1 MKALKK
7 NHNVAKRNDQRSREF
22 SIFIFKLIFFPAR
35 NGFWLWC
42 ARFLLSLSFYRSFHF
57 GNVNLNR
64 ATKQIKMKTTAG
76 PEGRGVKQMVATV
89 LAANNGIHIN
99 FNIVTNFSNVNK

>member
-1 MKALKK
+1 
-7 NHNVAKRNDQRSREF
+7 
-22 SIFIFKLIFFPAR
+22 
-35 NGFWLWC
+35 
-42 ARFLLSLSFYRSFHF
+42 
-57 GNVNLNR
+57 
-64 ATKQIKMKTTAG
+64 MKTTAG